1 MILIDFTQIAIGGL
15 MTQMHYGSDE
25 LDEKLVRHV
34 VLNTLRYYRS
44 RFSEKY
50 GELVICCDSKHYW
63 RRDYFPNYKANRKKD
78 REKSE
83 YDWNEIF
90 TLLNQ
95 IKDEVKD
102 NFPYKVIEIYGAEA
116 DDIIGTLVKYEPK
129 WDKDRNIIVSS
140 DKDFIQ
146 LHNSSV
152 EQFSPV
158 SKKMI
163 NGKDPVNYIR
173 EHILKGDRSDGVP
186 NILSSDD
193 TFITEKRQKPIR
205 KTMILELTE
214 ALDKWEPDKLFQLA
228 KCPKD
233 TWVRNWQRNETLI
246 DLSKIPKDITNEINR
261 EFDDVEVGSRSNL
274 FNYFIE
280 NKLTKLIDNLG
291 DF

>member
-44 RFSEKY
+44 RFNEKY

-95 IKDEVKD
+95 IKDEIKK

-116 DDIIGTLVKYEPK
+116 DDIIATLVKYEPK
-129 WDKDRNIIVSS
+129 WDTNKNLIVSS

-146 LHNSSV
+146 LHCAAV
-152 EQFSPV
+152 DQYSPV
-158 SKKMI
+158 SKKLI
-163 NGKDPVNYIR
+163 NGKDPLLYIR

-186 NILSSDD
+186 NILSPDD
-193 TFITEKRQKPIR
+193 TFT
-205 KTMILELTE
+205 
-214 ALDKWEPDKLFQLA
+214 
-228 KCPKD
+228 
-233 TWVRNWQRNETLI
+233 
-246 DLSKIPKDITNEINR
+246 
-261 EFDDVEVGSRSNL
+261 
-274 FNYFIE
+274 
-280 NKLTKLIDNLG
+280 
-291 DF
+291 